1 MTVAVE
7 ALGLR
12 KEFGS
17 GETRV
22 EALRNVDLSLGEGE
36 FVAVTGASG
45 SGKSTLLHLVGGLDR
60 PSGGVVRV
68 GGQDLAALDDDALTL
83 VRRRQIGFVFQ
94 FFNLLPILTA
104 EENVALPL
112 VIDGVDEK
120 EAHRRSLAAMKAVG
134 VAHRARHRPS
144 ELSGGEQQRVAIA
157 RALVSE
163 PVLILADE
171 PTGNLDSVS
180 GDQVISLLRR
190 LADEHGQTI
199 LMVTHDAKDAAVADR
214 IVFLKD
220 GLVDDEQR
228 LVLDEGAQVADV
240 KERLTAALPT
250 GLVAQTPASRGD
262 MAVDTLTGDRFGVER
277 RQRPVVGCRGLHH
290 PQRLPH
296 ECG

>member
-17 GETRV
+17 GATRV

-36 FVAVTGASG
+36 FVAVMGASG

-60 PSGGVVRV
+60 PSGGVVRL

-120 EAHRRSLAAMKAVG
+120 EAQRRSLAAMEAVG
-134 VAHRARHRPS
+134 VAHRAEHRPS

-157 RALVSE
+157 RALVSN

-214 IVFLKD
+214 VVFLKD

-228 LVLDEGAQVADV
+228 LPARRPIGEVLSGLEADGEDRRGSDV
-240 KERLTAALPT
+240 EPPPRLTPEAAAR
-250 GLVAQTPASRGD
+250 VASQPA
-262 MAVDTLTGDRFGVER
+262 
-277 RQRPVVGCRGLHH
+277 P
-290 PQRLPH
+290 RLAP
-296 ECG
+296 EAAPRLASQPEGQEL

>member
-1 MTVAVE
+1 MDTAVE
-7 ALGLR
+7 TLGVR

-22 EALRNVDLSLGEGE
+22 EALRGVDLRLDQGE
-36 FVAVTGASG
+36 FVAVMGPSG
-45 SGKSTLLHLVGGLDR
+45 SGKSTLLHLIGGLDR
-60 PSGGVVRV
+60 PTGGVVRV
-68 GGQDLAALDDDALTL
+68 GGQDLAVLDDDALTL
-83 VRRRQIGFVFQ
+83 VRRRRIGFVFQ

-112 VIDGVDEK
+112 VIDGIDDK
-120 EAHRRSLAAMKAVG
+120 ESHRRSLAAMEAVG
-134 VAHRARHRPS
+134 IAHRASHRPA

-180 GDQVISLLRR
+180 GDQVIALLRR
-190 LADEHGQTI
+190 LADEQGQTI

-214 IVFLKD
+214 VVFLKD

-228 LVLDEGAQVADV
+228 LPDAPPADEVL
-240 KERLTAALPT
+240 
-250 GLVAQTPASRGD
+250 
-262 MAVDTLTGDRFGVER
+262 
-277 RQRPVVGCRGLHH
+277 RGLEAGAATDR
-290 PQRLPH
+290 PEGPSA
-296 ECG
+296 

>member
-17 GETRV
+17 GATRV

-36 FVAVTGASG
+36 FVAVMGASG

-60 PSGGVVRV
+60 PSGGTVRL

-120 EAHRRSLAAMKAVG
+120 EAQRRSLAAMEAVG
-134 VAHRARHRPS
+134 VAHRAEHRPS

-157 RALVSE
+157 RALVSN

-214 IVFLKD
+214 VVFLKD

-228 LVLDEGAQVADV
+228 LPARRPIGEVLSGLEADGEDRRGSDV
-240 KERLTAALPT
+240 EPPPLLAPEAAAR
-250 GLVAQTPASRGD
+250 VASRP
-262 MAVDTLTGDRFGVER
+262 A
-277 RQRPVVGCRGLHH
+277 P
-290 PQRLPH
+290 RLAP
-296 ECG
+296 EAAPRLASQPEGQEL